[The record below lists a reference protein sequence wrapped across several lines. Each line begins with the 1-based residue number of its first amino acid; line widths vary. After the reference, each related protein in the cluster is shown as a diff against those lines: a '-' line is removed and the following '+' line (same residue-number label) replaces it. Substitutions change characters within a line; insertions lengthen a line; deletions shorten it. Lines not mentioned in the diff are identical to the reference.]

1 MDVHHGPE
9 PSIQRL
15 MTTLQAVAAL
25 HKCCEMYE
33 SVFALTLMCP
43 SAGEDWTLKAVFQ
56 ILSIFPFLNMTA
68 K

>member
-25 HKCCEMYE
+25 HKCCEMYDQFCTDPD
-33 SVFALTLMCP
+33 V
-43 SAGEDWTLKAVFQ
+43 
-56 ILSIFPFLNMTA
+56 SISW
-68 K
+68 